1 VAERPEFGKDFVG
14 IAAEMCSTE
23 ALPLML
29 WVAALWNAKAR
40 LIHTKGMSQFDALR
54 SFSRSTAWT
63 LDRSGCVPFRSRQ
76 YVLTSGNLL
85 LDGETIDGPK
95 GTLRIESVKSESEK
109 RGLML
114 FPMQPN

>member
-1 VAERPEFGKDFVG
+1 MRKRASFIQRACRSLTPSDLFLAQQPGPSIEVVAY
-14 IAAEMCSTE
+14 
-23 ALPLML
+23 L
-29 WVAALWNAKAR
+29 
-40 LIHTKGMSQFDALR
+40 FDLA
-54 SFSRSTAWT
+54 S
-63 LDRSGCVPFRSRQ
+63 